1 MLASIHPLGERARGN
16 RWGLTFSAYLLASTI
31 AGGLLG
37 GLLGLVGAM
46 VGSAIGTATGAPLLL
61 LVAAIALAAA
71 LVFDLGIGN
80 SPLPSV
86 RRQVDR
92 AWLDRYR
99 GWVYGVGF
107 GFQLGLGVATIVT
120 TAAVYLTLV
129 LAFVSTS
136 GTTGMV
142 IGATF
147 GAPRAATLAAAA
159 KVRDPAQL
167 RALYR
172 SLDRWR
178 PPVQGLVVGTELLAA
193 GAVIMALVGS

>member
-16 RWGLTFSAYLLASTI
+16 RWGLTFSAYLLASTV
-31 AGGLLG
+31 AGALLG
-37 GLLGLVGAM
+37 GLLGLLGAM
-46 VGSAIGTATGAPLLL
+46 VGHVTGAPLLL
-61 LVAAIALAAA
+61 LLAALSLGTA
-71 LVFDLGIGN
+71 LVFDLGV
-80 SPLPSV
+80 SPSRLPSV

-120 TAAVYLTLV
+120 TAAVYVTLV
-129 LAFVSTS
+129 LAFVSAS
-136 GTTGMV
+136 GTAGVV

-147 GAPRAATLAAAA
+147 GALRAVTLAPAA
-159 KVRDPAQL
+159 KVHDPAQL

-172 SLDRWR
+172 GLDRWR
-178 PPVQGLVVGTELLAA
+178 PPVQGLVVGTELVVA
-193 GAVIMALVGS
+193 GAVIVGLVGR